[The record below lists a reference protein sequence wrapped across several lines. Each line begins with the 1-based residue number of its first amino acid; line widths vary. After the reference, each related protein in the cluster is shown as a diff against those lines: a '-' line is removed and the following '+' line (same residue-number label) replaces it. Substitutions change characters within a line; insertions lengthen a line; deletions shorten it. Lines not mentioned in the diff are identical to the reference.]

1 MIDRMNAL
9 ELYDNV
15 SLRCSRM
22 TTRAYSTSFS
32 LGIRCLHESL
42 RDPIY
47 SIYGFVRFG
56 DEIVDTFHSSDKIRL
71 LEKFKKDTFEAIE
84 QRISLNPIL
93 HSFQKVV
100 NRFGIEPEVIEQ
112 FLKSMEMDITM
123 TSHDQSSY
131 EEYILGSAEVVGL
144 MCLRVFC
151 DGDDKQYQELKPS
164 AMKLGSAFQKINF
177 LRDLNADYN
186 GMGRVYFPGVDLSS
200 FDHTTK
206 ELIEKD
212 IAHDFKLGF
221 EGILKLPRK
230 SRFGVYM
237 AYVYYKALLRKIM
250 NTPAQNVIQAR
261 IRIRNRQ
268 KIRLLFTSYL
278 RHQFNLIA

>member
-1 MIDRMNAL
+1 MDAIQ
-9 ELYDNV
+9 LYDRV

-56 DEIVDTFHSSDKIRL
+56 DEIVDTFHASDKQYL
-71 LEKFKKDTFEAIE
+71 LEKFRRDTFEAID
-84 QRISLNPIL
+84 QKISLNPIL

-100 NRFGIEPEVIEQ
+100 NKYGIDRPVIEQ
-112 FLKSMEMDITM
+112 FLKSMEMDISM
-123 TSHDQSSY
+123 KSHDQSSY

-151 DGDDKQYQELKPS
+151 DGDDAQYQALKPS

-177 LRDLNADYN
+177 LRDLNADFN
-186 GMGRVYFPGVDLSS
+186 GMGRVYFPGVDLTN
-200 FDHTTK
+200 FDHNTK
-206 ELIEKD
+206 VLIEKD
-212 IAHDFKLGF
+212 IANDFRLGF
-221 EGILKLPRK
+221 EGILNLPRK

-250 NTPAQNVIQAR
+250 NTPAQNVIQSR

-278 RHQFNLIA
+278 RHQLNMIA

>member
-1 MIDRMNAL
+1 MSMDAL
-9 ELYDNV
+9 ELYHKV
-15 SLRCSRM
+15 SIRCSRL

-56 DEIVDTFHSSDKIRL
+56 DEIVDTFHASDKTML
-71 LEKFKKDTFEAIE
+71 LNKFRRDTFEAIE
-84 QRISLNPIL
+84 QMISLNPIL
-93 HSFQKVV
+93 HSFQRVV
-100 NRFGIEPEVIEQ
+100 NEYKIEREVIEQ
-112 FLKSMEMDITM
+112 FLKSMEMDITVK
-123 TSHDQSSY
+123 SHDQSSY

-151 DGDDKQYQELKPS
+151 NGDELLYQSLKPS

-186 GMGRVYFPGVDLSS
+186 GMGRVYFPGVDLTK
-200 FDHTTK
+200 FDHDTK
-206 ELIEKD
+206 QQIEQD
-212 IAHDFKLGF
+212 ITRDFRLGF
-221 EGILKLPRK
+221 EGILRLPRK
-230 SRFGVYM
+230 ARFGVYM

-250 NTPAQNVIQAR
+250 NTPAQNVIQSR

-268 KIRLLFTSYL
+268 KIRLLFTSYV
-278 RHQFNLIA
+278 RHQLNMIV

>member
-1 MIDRMNAL
+1 MDAIQ
-9 ELYDNV
+9 LYNRV
-15 SLRCSRM
+15 SLRCSRL

-56 DEIVDTFHSSDKIRL
+56 DEIVDTFHSSDKPNL
-71 LEKFKKDTFEAIE
+71 LAKFSQDTFEAID
-84 QRISLNPIL
+84 QKISLNPIL
-93 HSFQKVV
+93 HSFQAVV
-100 NRFGIEPEVIEQ
+100 NRYGIEREVIEQ
-112 FLKSMEMDITM
+112 FLKSMAMDITIK
-123 TSHDQSSY
+123 SHDQASY
-131 EEYILGSAEVVGL
+131 EQYILGSAEVVGL

-151 DGDDKQYQELKPS
+151 DGDDAQYQALKPS

-177 LRDLNADYN
+177 LRDLNADFN
-186 GMGRVYFPGVDLSS
+186 GMGRVYFPGVDLTN
-200 FDHTTK
+200 FDHHTK

-230 SRFGVYM
+230 ARFGVYM

-250 NTPAQNVIQAR
+250 NTPAQNVIQSR

>member
-1 MIDRMNAL
+1 MDAIQ
-9 ELYDNV
+9 LYDRV
-15 SLRCSRM
+15 SLRCSRL

-56 DEIVDTFHSSDKIRL
+56 DEIVDTFHASDKTYL
-71 LEKFKKDTFEAIE
+71 LNKFRQDTFEAID
-84 QRISLNPIL
+84 QKLSLNPIL

-100 NRFGIEPEVIEQ
+100 NRYGIERVVIEQ

-123 TSHDQSSY
+123 KSHDQTSY

-151 DGDDKQYQELKPS
+151 DGNDAQYQNLKPA

-186 GMGRVYFPGVDLSS
+186 GMGRVYFPGVDLSN
-200 FDHTTK
+200 FDHNTK
-206 ELIEKD
+206 QLIEKD
-212 IAHDFKLGF
+212 IMHDFTLGL
-221 EGILKLPRK
+221 EGILNLPRK
-230 SRFGVYM
+230 ARFGVYM

-250 NTPAQNVIQAR
+250 STPAQNVIQSR

>member
-1 MIDRMNAL
+1 MIMDAIQLFDR
-9 ELYDNV
+9 V

-56 DEIVDTFHSSDKIRL
+56 DEIVDTFHASDKQYL
-71 LEKFKKDTFEAIE
+71 LEKFRADTFEAID
-84 QRISLNPIL
+84 QKLSLNPIL

-100 NRFGIEPEVIEQ
+100 NRYGIDREVIEQ
-112 FLKSMEMDITM
+112 FLKSMEMDISM
-123 TSHDQSSY
+123 KSHDQSSY

-151 DGDDKQYQELKPS
+151 DGDDAQYQALKPS

-186 GMGRVYFPGVDLSS
+186 GMGRVYFPGVDLTN
-200 FDHTTK
+200 FDHDTK
-206 ELIEKD
+206 VLIEKD
-212 IAHDFKLGF
+212 IEHDFRLGL
-221 EGILKLPRK
+221 EGILNLPRK

-237 AYVYYKALLRKIM
+237 AYVYYKALLSKIM
-250 NTPAQNVIQAR
+250 NTPAQNVIQSR

-278 RHQFNLIA
+278 RHQLNMIA

>member
-1 MIDRMNAL
+1 MDAIQLFDR
-9 ELYDNV
+9 V

-56 DEIVDTFHSSDKIRL
+56 DEIVDTFHASDKQYL
-71 LEKFKKDTFEAIE
+71 LEKFRADTFEAID
-84 QRISLNPIL
+84 QKLSLNPIL

-100 NRFGIEPEVIEQ
+100 NRYGIDREVIEQ
-112 FLKSMEMDITM
+112 FLKSMEMDISM
-123 TSHDQSSY
+123 KSHDQSSY

-151 DGDDKQYQELKPS
+151 DGDDAQYQALKPS

-186 GMGRVYFPGVDLSS
+186 GMGRVYFPGVDLTN
-200 FDHTTK
+200 FDHDTK
-206 ELIEKD
+206 VLIEKD
-212 IAHDFKLGF
+212 IEHDFRLGL
-221 EGILKLPRK
+221 EGILNLPRK

-237 AYVYYKALLRKIM
+237 AYVYYKALLSKIM
-250 NTPAQNVIQAR
+250 NTPAQNVIQSR

-278 RHQFNLIA
+278 RHQLNMIA

>member
-1 MIDRMNAL
+1 MNAL
-9 ELYDNV
+9 QLYDRV

-56 DEIVDTFHSSDKIRL
+56 DEIVDTFHETDKTYL
-71 LEKFKKDTFEAIE
+71 LNKFRQDTFEAID
-84 QRISLNPIL
+84 QKISLNPIL

-100 NRFGIEPEVIEQ
+100 NRFGIERAVIEQ

-123 TSHDQSSY
+123 KSHDQASY
-131 EEYILGSAEVVGL
+131 QEYILGSAEVVGL

-151 DGDDKQYQELKPS
+151 DGNDAQYQELKPA

-177 LRDLNADYN
+177 LRDLNADFN
-186 GMGRVYFPGVDLSS
+186 GMGRVYFPGVDLTN
-200 FDHTTK
+200 FDHHTK

-212 IAHDFKLGF
+212 ITHDFNLGF
-221 EGILKLPRK
+221 QGILNLPRK

-250 NTPAQNVIQAR
+250 NTPAQNVIQSR

>member
-1 MIDRMNAL
+1 MDAIK
-9 ELYDNV
+9 LYDRV
-15 SLRCSRM
+15 ALRCSRM

-56 DEIVDTFHSSDKIRL
+56 DEIVDTFHASDKTYL
-71 LEKFKKDTFEAIE
+71 LNKFRQDTFEAID
-84 QRISLNPIL
+84 QKISLNPIL

-100 NRFGIEPEVIEQ
+100 NHFGIEREVIEQ
-112 FLKSMEMDITM
+112 FLRSMEMDITM
-123 TSHDQSSY
+123 KSHDQDSY

-151 DGDDKQYQELKPS
+151 EGNHEQYTALKPS

-177 LRDLNADYN
+177 LRDLNADFN
-186 GMGRVYFPGVDLSS
+186 GMGRVYFPGVDLSN
-200 FDHTTK
+200 FDHHTK

-212 IAHDFKLGF
+212 ITHDFDLGL

-230 SRFGVYM
+230 ARFGVYM

-250 NTPAQNVIQAR
+250 NTPAQNVIQSR

>member
-1 MIDRMNAL
+1 MDAIQLFDR
-9 ELYDNV
+9 V

-56 DEIVDTFHSSDKIRL
+56 DEIVDTFHFSDKQYL
-71 LEKFKKDTFEAIE
+71 LEKFRADTFEAID
-84 QRISLNPIL
+84 QKLSLNPIL

-100 NRFGIEPEVIEQ
+100 NRYGIDREVIEQ
-112 FLKSMEMDITM
+112 FLKSMEMDISM
-123 TSHDQSSY
+123 KSHDQSSY

-151 DGDDKQYQELKPS
+151 DGDDAQYQALKPS

-186 GMGRVYFPGVDLSS
+186 GMGRVYFPGVDLTN
-200 FDHTTK
+200 FDHNTK
-206 ELIEKD
+206 VLIEKD
-212 IAHDFKLGF
+212 IAHDFRLGF
-221 EGILKLPRK
+221 EGILNLPRK

-237 AYVYYKALLRKIM
+237 AYVYYKALLSKIM
-250 NTPAQNVIQAR
+250 NTPAQNVIQSR

-278 RHQFNLIA
+278 RHQLNMIA

>member
-1 MIDRMNAL
+1 MDAIQ
-9 ELYDNV
+9 LYDRI

-56 DEIVDTFHSSDKIRL
+56 DEIVDTFHASDKQHL
-71 LEKFKKDTFEAIE
+71 LEKFRADAFEAID
-84 QRISLNPIL
+84 QKISLNPIL

-100 NRFGIEPEVIEQ
+100 NRYGIDREVIEQ
-112 FLKSMEMDITM
+112 FLKSMEMDISM
-123 TSHDQSSY
+123 KSHDQSSY

-151 DGDDKQYQELKPS
+151 DGDNAQYQALKPS

-186 GMGRVYFPGVDLSS
+186 GMGRVYFPGVDLTN
-200 FDHTTK
+200 FDHDTK
-206 ELIEKD
+206 VLIEKD
-212 IAHDFKLGF
+212 ITHDFRMGF
-221 EGILKLPRK
+221 EGILNLPRK

-250 NTPAQNVIQAR
+250 NTPAQNVVQSR

-278 RHQFNLIA
+278 RHQFNMIA

>member
-1 MIDRMNAL
+1 MIMDAIQLFDR
-9 ELYDNV
+9 V
-15 SLRCSRM
+15 SLRCSRL

-56 DEIVDTFHSSDKIRL
+56 DEIVDTFHASDKQYL
-71 LEKFKKDTFEAIE
+71 LEKFRKDTFEAID
-84 QRISLNPIL
+84 QKISLNPIL

-100 NRFGIEPEVIEQ
+100 NRYGIDREVIEQ
-112 FLKSMEMDITM
+112 FLKSMEMDISM
-123 TSHDQSSY
+123 KSHDQSSY

-151 DGDDKQYQELKPS
+151 DGDDAQYQALKPS

-186 GMGRVYFPGVDLSS
+186 GMGRVYFPGVDLTN
-200 FDHTTK
+200 FDHNTK
-206 ELIEKD
+206 VLIEKD
-212 IAHDFKLGF
+212 IAHDFRLGF
-221 EGILKLPRK
+221 EGILNLPRK

-250 NTPAQNVIQAR
+250 NTPAQNVIQSR

-278 RHQFNLIA
+278 RHQLNMIA

>member
-1 MIDRMNAL
+1 MNAL
-9 ELYDNV
+9 QLYDRV

-56 DEIVDTFHSSDKIRL
+56 DEIVDTFHETDKTYL
-71 LEKFKKDTFEAIE
+71 LNKFRQDTFEAID
-84 QRISLNPIL
+84 QKISLNPIL

-100 NRFGIEPEVIEQ
+100 NRYGIERAVIEQ

-123 TSHDQSSY
+123 KSHDQASY
-131 EEYILGSAEVVGL
+131 QEYILGSAEVVGL

-151 DGDDKQYQELKPS
+151 DGNDAQYQELKPA

-177 LRDLNADYN
+177 LRDLNADFN
-186 GMGRVYFPGVDLSS
+186 GMGRVYFPGVDLTN
-200 FDHTTK
+200 FDHHTK

-212 IAHDFKLGF
+212 ITHDFNLGF
-221 EGILKLPRK
+221 QGILNLPRK

-250 NTPAQNVIQAR
+250 NTPAQNVIQSR